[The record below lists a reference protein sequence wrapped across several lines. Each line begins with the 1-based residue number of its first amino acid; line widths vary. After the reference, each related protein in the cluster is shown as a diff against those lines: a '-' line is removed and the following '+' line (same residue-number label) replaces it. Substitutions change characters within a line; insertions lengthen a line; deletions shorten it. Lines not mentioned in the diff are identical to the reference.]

1 MRLRTGRDSWDCAR
15 KLTRDL
21 KQGPETENTSP
32 GIFRSMHPFNRSQ
45 EMLSAYVVPPRVSF
59 ICLFCCAVAW
69 RFSVR
74 EGRGV
79 WATSLGAPGVCWRPR
94 QCPLLIMMMVP
105 ALTLVLVARYYPT
118 PLHRPVCFTR
128 SGSLALGQGPK
139 MPDENVHR
147 CQLIVWE
154 PQTMCDQVLERA
166 CALLSCQRRRQ
177 RQCSS
182 SRTEAPS
189 LADQS

>member
-1 MRLRTGRDSWDCAR
+1 MTVTGTVLCMRLRTGRDSWDCGR

-21 KQGPETENTSP
+21 KQGPGTENTSP

-45 EMLSAYVVPPRVSF
+45 EMLSAYVVAPRVSF

-105 ALTLVLVARYYPT
+105 AQTLVPVARYYPT
-118 PLHRPVCFTR
+118 PPHRPVCFSAQR
-128 SGSLALGQGPK
+128 AYRGFVA
-139 MPDENVHR
+139 DRHAR
-147 CQLIVWE
+147 HF
-154 PQTMCDQVLERA
+154 DFRVLN
-166 CALLSCQRRRQ
+166 
-177 RQCSS
+177 
-182 SRTEAPS
+182 
-189 LADQS
+189 